1 MSTLL
6 VEHIPVVRMAD
17 ITTQTKMLCLPFFL
31 FCAVATVYACAQEQ
45 EGILLFR
52 EHCSRCHG
60 DNGKGSKSYP
70 DPLLGNLS
78 VNQLAHYIDQTMP
91 EDNPSEVT
99 GESAKAIAE
108 TIHPSFYSL
117 IAQEKNKKSRLEL
130 SRLTVRQMQES
141 LADIVGSFRSPYPK
155 IDQQRGLRAEYFD
168 SRKFSKRSRV
178 LERLDSKIEF
188 SFGEASPSPNKMQP
202 ERFSIRWDGS
212 VLPPETGRY
221 EFIVR
226 TDQAVRVYVNET
238 EPTEPLIDAA
248 VKSGK
253 EQQYRASIA
262 LLGSR
267 PVPLR
272 VEFSKGSQG
281 VAKPGQDTP
290 NTHAFIELLWKPPH
304 GAAEVIPER
313 WLSPKTSPATYVL
326 PTSFPPDDASIGYE
340 RGSSISQ
347 EWFTATT
354 TAALDTADYCLE
366 HIDELANVRRNASD
380 RKTKL
385 ENFAVKFAEKAFR
398 KPLPET
404 VRKQI
409 VLHSFRDAPDLDT
422 ALRKSLLR
430 TLTSPLFLY
439 HEVETKTTQTLSP
452 FVIANR
458 LSFGL
463 WDSIPDQ
470 KLLTAAQ
477 NGQLVTDSQIRQ
489 QADRML
495 DDSRA
500 KAKVLQFL
508 IDWLHIEDGR
518 EVVKDASRFPEFS
531 EDVAVAMRTS
541 LLLFLDDVV
550 WGTDSD
556 YRKFFTDERVFL
568 NGSTAPLFDI
578 PLKREAAFRPVRL
591 DDGQRAG
598 IVTHPYMMSMLSY
611 ADRTSPIHRGVFLAR
626 SILGNVL
633 KPPVNAIAPL
643 SATIHPELTT
653 RERVAL
659 QTKASACQTCHAMIN
674 PLGFALE
681 EYDALGRLRITEDR
695 NGRSMPINAEGN
707 YQPRIGKETSF
718 YGGRE
723 LGHFL
728 SINRDATETFVQSLF
743 HALVKQPL
751 EAWGRD
757 ALGQLTDRFVSK
769 KYSIRKLII
778 EIALVM
784 TKPTK
789 STSND

>member
-1 MSTLL
+1 MLL
-6 VEHIPVVRMAD
+6 VDQISLICMAD
-17 ITTQTKMLCLPFFL
+17 MTTRKKTLCLALFL
-31 FCAVATVYACAQEQ
+31 LCAVTTADACAQEQ
-45 EGILLFR
+45 DGLVLFR
-52 EHCSRCHG
+52 KHCSRCHG
-60 DNGKGSKSYP
+60 DKGKGSKNYP
-70 DPLLGNLS
+70 DPLQGNLS
-78 VNQLAHYIDQTMP
+78 VNQLTHYIDKTMP
-91 EDNPSEVT
+91 EDNPSQVT
-99 GESAKAIAE
+99 GESAKVIAE

-117 IAQEKNKKSRLEL
+117 IAQEKNKKARLEL
-130 SRLTVRQMQES
+130 SRLTVRQMRES

-168 SRKFSKRSRV
+168 SRKFSKRSLV
-178 LERLDSKIEF
+178 LERLDPKIQF
-188 SFGEASPSPNKMQP
+188 SFGEASPAPNKMQP

-212 VLPPETGRY
+212 VLPPEAGRY

-238 EPTEPLIDAA
+238 ESTEPLIDAA
-248 VKSGK
+248 VKSGN
-253 EQQYRASIA
+253 EQEYRARIT

-272 VEFSKGSQG
+272 VEFSKGRQG
-281 VAKPGQDTP
+281 VAKPGQDGP

-304 GAAEVIPER
+304 GVTEIIPER
-313 WLSPKTSPATYVL
+313 WLSPKTSPTTYVL

-354 TAALDTADYCLE
+354 TAGLDTADYCLK
-366 HIDELANVRRNASD
+366 HIDELASVRRNASD

-398 KPLPET
+398 KPLSET
-404 VRKQI
+404 IREQI
-409 VLHSFRDAPDLDT
+409 VLKSFSAAPDLDA

-439 HEVETKTTQTLSP
+439 HEVETKTRQILPPS
-452 FVIANR
+452 VIANR

-477 NGQLVTDSQIRQ
+477 NGQLVTDRQIRQ

-500 KAKVLQFL
+500 KAKVLKFL
-508 IDWLHIEDGR
+508 LDWLHIEDGP
-518 EVVKDASRFPEFS
+518 EVVKDPSRFPEFS
-531 EDVAVAMRTS
+531 NEVAVAMRRS

-550 WGTDSD
+550 WGKDSD
-556 YRKFFTDERVFL
+556 YRKFFTDDTVFL
-568 NGSTAPLFDI
+568 NGSIAPLFDI
-578 PLKREAAFRPVRL
+578 PLEKEAVFRPVRI
-591 DDGQRAG
+591 DNGQRAG

-611 ADRTSPIHRGVFLAR
+611 ADSTSPIHRGVFLAR
-626 SILGNVL
+626 NILGNVL
-633 KPPVNAIAPL
+633 KPPINAIAPL
-643 SATIHPELTT
+643 STASHPDLTT

-659 QTKASACQTCHAMIN
+659 QTKASVCQTCHAMIN
-674 PLGFALE
+674 PLGFSLE
-681 EYDALGRLRITEDR
+681 EYDALGRLRATENRD
-695 NGRSMPINAEGN
+695 GRDIPINAEGN
-707 YQPRIGKETSF
+707 YQPRTGKEANF

-728 SINRDATETFVQSLF
+728 ALNRDATETFVQSLF

-751 EAWGRD
+751 KAWGSD
-757 ALGQLTDRFVSK
+757 VLEQLTDRFVSK
-769 KYSIRKLII
+769 NYSIRKLIV

-789 STSND
+789 SSSKD

>member
-1 MSTLL
+1 MLL
-6 VEHIPVVRMAD
+6 VDQISLICMAD
-17 ITTQTKMLCLPFFL
+17 MTTRKKTLCLALFL
-31 FCAVATVYACAQEQ
+31 LCAVTTADACAQEQ
-45 EGILLFR
+45 DGLVLFR
-52 EHCSRCHG
+52 KHCSRCHG
-60 DNGKGSKSYP
+60 DKGKGSKNYP
-70 DPLLGNLS
+70 DPLQGNLS
-78 VNQLAHYIDQTMP
+78 VNQLTHYIDKTMP
-91 EDNPSEVT
+91 ENNPSQVT
-99 GESAKAIAE
+99 GESAKVIAE

-117 IAQEKNKKSRLEL
+117 IAQEKNKKARLEL
-130 SRLTVRQMQES
+130 SRLTVRQMRES

-168 SRKFSKRSRV
+168 SRKFSKRSLV
-178 LERLDSKIEF
+178 LERLDPKIQF
-188 SFGEASPSPNKMQP
+188 SFGEASPAPSKMQP

-238 EPTEPLIDAA
+238 ESTEPLIDAA
-248 VKSGK
+248 VKSGN
-253 EQQYRASIA
+253 EQEYRARIT

-272 VEFSKGSQG
+272 VEFSKGRQG
-281 VAKPGQDTP
+281 VAKPGQDGP

-304 GAAEVIPER
+304 GVTEIIPER
-313 WLSPKTSPATYVL
+313 WLSPKTSPTTYVL

-354 TAALDTADYCLE
+354 TAGLDTADYCLK

-398 KPLPET
+398 KPLSKTIRE
-404 VRKQI
+404 QI
-409 VLHSFRDAPDLDT
+409 VLESFSAAPDLDA

-439 HEVETKTTQTLSP
+439 HEVETKTRQILPPS
-452 FVIANR
+452 VIANR

-477 NGQLVTDSQIRQ
+477 NGQLVTDRQIRQ

-500 KAKVLQFL
+500 KAKVLKFL
-508 IDWLHIEDGR
+508 LDWLHIEDGP
-518 EVVKDASRFPEFS
+518 EVVKDPSRFPEFS
-531 EDVAVAMRTS
+531 NEVAVAMRRS

-550 WGTDSD
+550 WSEDSD
-556 YRKFFTDERVFL
+556 YRKFFTDDTVFL
-568 NGSTAPLFDI
+568 NGSIAPLFDI
-578 PLKREAAFRPVRL
+578 PLEKEAAFRPVRI
-591 DDGQRAG
+591 DNGQRAG

-611 ADRTSPIHRGVFLAR
+611 ADSTSPIHRGVFLAR
-626 SILGNVL
+626 NILGNVL
-633 KPPVNAIAPL
+633 KPPTNAIAPL
-643 SATIHPELTT
+643 STDSHPDLTT

-659 QTKASACQTCHAMIN
+659 QTKASVCQTCHAMIN
-674 PLGFALE
+674 PLGFSLE
-681 EYDALGRLRITEDR
+681 EYDALGRLRATENRDGR
-695 NGRSMPINAEGN
+695 NMPINAEGN
-707 YQPRIGKETSF
+707 YQPRTGKEANF

-728 SINRDATETFVQSLF
+728 ALNRDATETFVQSLF

-751 EAWGRD
+751 KAWGSD
-757 ALGQLTDRFVSK
+757 VLEQLTDRFVSK
-769 KYSIRKLII
+769 NYSIRKLIV

-789 STSND
+789 SSSKD

>member
-1 MSTLL
+1 MLL
-6 VEHIPVVRMAD
+6 VDQISLICMAD
-17 ITTQTKMLCLPFFL
+17 MTTRKKTLCLALFL
-31 FCAVATVYACAQEQ
+31 LCAVTTADACAQEQ
-45 EGILLFR
+45 DGLVLFR
-52 EHCSRCHG
+52 KHCSRCHG
-60 DNGKGSKSYP
+60 DKGKGSKNYP
-70 DPLLGNLS
+70 DPLQGNLS
-78 VNQLAHYIDQTMP
+78 VNQLTHYIDKTMP
-91 EDNPSEVT
+91 EDNPSQVT
-99 GESAKAIAE
+99 GESAKVIAE

-117 IAQEKNKKSRLEL
+117 IAQEKNKKARLEL
-130 SRLTVRQMQES
+130 SRLTVRQMRES

-168 SRKFSKRSRV
+168 SRKFSKRSLV
-178 LERLDSKIEF
+178 LERLDPKIQF
-188 SFGEASPSPNKMQP
+188 SFGEASPAPNKMQP

-238 EPTEPLIDAA
+238 ESTEPLIDAA
-248 VKSGK
+248 VKSGN
-253 EQQYRASIA
+253 EQEYRARIT

-272 VEFSKGSQG
+272 VEFSKGRQG
-281 VAKPGQDTP
+281 VAKPGQDSP

-304 GAAEVIPER
+304 GVTEIIPER
-313 WLSPKTSPATYVL
+313 WLSPKTSPTTYVL

-354 TAALDTADYCLE
+354 TAGLDTADYCLK

-398 KPLPET
+398 KPLSET
-404 VRKQI
+404 IREQI
-409 VLHSFRDAPDLDT
+409 VLKSFSAAPDLDA

-430 TLTSPLFLY
+430 TLTSPFFLY
-439 HEVETKTTQTLSP
+439 HEVETKTRQILPPS
-452 FVIANR
+452 VIANR

-477 NGQLVTDSQIRQ
+477 NGQLVTDRQIRQ

-500 KAKVLQFL
+500 KAKVLKFL
-508 IDWLHIEDGR
+508 LDWLHIEDGP
-518 EVVKDASRFPEFS
+518 EVVKDPSRFPEFS
-531 EDVAVAMRTS
+531 NEVAVAMRRS

-550 WGTDSD
+550 WGKDSD
-556 YRKFFTDERVFL
+556 YRKFFTDDTVFL
-568 NGSTAPLFDI
+568 NGSIAPLFDI
-578 PLKREAAFRPVRL
+578 PLEKEAVFRPVRI
-591 DDGQRAG
+591 DNGQRAG

-611 ADRTSPIHRGVFLAR
+611 ADSTSPIHRGVFLAR
-626 SILGNVL
+626 NILGNVL
-633 KPPVNAIAPL
+633 KPPINAIAPL

-674 PLGFALE
+674 PLGFSLE
-681 EYDALGRLRITEDR
+681 EYDALGRLRATENRD
-695 NGRSMPINAEGN
+695 GRDIPINAEGN
-707 YQPRIGKETSF
+707 YQPRTGKEANF

-728 SINRDATETFVQSLF
+728 ALNRDATETFVQSLF

-751 EAWGRD
+751 KAWGSD
-757 ALGQLTDRFVSK
+757 VLEQLTDRFVSK
-769 KYSIRKLII
+769 NYSIRKLIV

-789 STSND
+789 SSSKD

>member
-1 MSTLL
+1 MLL
-6 VEHIPVVRMAD
+6 VDQISLICMAD
-17 ITTQTKMLCLPFFL
+17 MTTRKKTLCLALFL
-31 FCAVATVYACAQEQ
+31 LCAVTTADACAQEQ
-45 EGILLFR
+45 DGLVLFR
-52 EHCSRCHG
+52 KHCSRCHG
-60 DNGKGSKSYP
+60 DKGKGSKNYP
-70 DPLLGNLS
+70 DPLQGNLS
-78 VNQLAHYIDQTMP
+78 VNQLTHYIDKTMP
-91 EDNPSEVT
+91 EDNPSQVT
-99 GESAKAIAE
+99 GESAKVIAE

-117 IAQEKNKKSRLEL
+117 IAQEKNKKARLEL
-130 SRLTVRQMQES
+130 SRLTVRQMRES

-168 SRKFSKRSRV
+168 SRKFSKRSLV
-178 LERLDSKIEF
+178 LERLDPKIQF
-188 SFGEASPSPNKMQP
+188 SFGEASPAPNKMQP

-212 VLPPETGRY
+212 VLPPEAGRY

-238 EPTEPLIDAA
+238 ESTKPLIDAA
-248 VKSGK
+248 VKSGN
-253 EQQYRASIA
+253 EQEYRARIT

-272 VEFSKGSQG
+272 VEFSKGRQG
-281 VAKPGQDTP
+281 VAKPGQDSP

-304 GAAEVIPER
+304 GVTEIIPER
-313 WLSPKTSPATYVL
+313 WLSPKTSPTTYVL

-354 TAALDTADYCLE
+354 TAGLDTADYCLK
-366 HIDELANVRRNASD
+366 HIDELASVRRNASD

-398 KPLPET
+398 KPLSET
-404 VRKQI
+404 IREQI
-409 VLHSFRDAPDLDT
+409 VLKSFSAAPDLDA

-430 TLTSPLFLY
+430 TLTSPFFLY
-439 HEVETKTTQTLSP
+439 HEVETKTRQILPPS
-452 FVIANR
+452 VIANR

-477 NGQLVTDSQIRQ
+477 NGQLVTDRQIRQ

-500 KAKVLQFL
+500 KAKVLKFL
-508 IDWLHIEDGR
+508 LDWLHIEDGP
-518 EVVKDASRFPEFS
+518 EVVKDPSRFPEFS
-531 EDVAVAMRTS
+531 NEVAVAMRRS

-550 WGTDSD
+550 WGKDSD
-556 YRKFFTDERVFL
+556 YRKFFTDDTVFL
-568 NGSTAPLFDI
+568 NGSIAPLFDI
-578 PLKREAAFRPVRL
+578 PLEKEAVFRPVRI
-591 DDGQRAG
+591 DNGQRAG

-611 ADRTSPIHRGVFLAR
+611 ADSTSPIHRGVFLAR
-626 SILGNVL
+626 NILGNVL
-633 KPPVNAIAPL
+633 KPPINAIAPL
-643 SATIHPELTT
+643 STASHPDLTT

-659 QTKASACQTCHAMIN
+659 QTKASVCQTCHAMIN
-674 PLGFALE
+674 PLGFSLE
-681 EYDALGRLRITEDR
+681 EYDALGRLRATENRDGR
-695 NGRSMPINAEGN
+695 NIPINAEGN
-707 YQPRIGKETSF
+707 YQPRTGKEANF

-728 SINRDATETFVQSLF
+728 ALNRDATETFVQSLF

-751 EAWGRD
+751 KAWGSD
-757 ALGQLTDRFVSK
+757 VLEQLTDRFVSK
-769 KYSIRKLII
+769 NYSIRKLIV

-789 STSND
+789 SSSKD

>member
-1 MSTLL
+1 MLL
-6 VEHIPVVRMAD
+6 VDQISLICMAD
-17 ITTQTKMLCLPFFL
+17 MTTRKKTLCLALFL
-31 FCAVATVYACAQEQ
+31 LCAVTTADACAQEQ
-45 EGILLFR
+45 DGLVLFR
-52 EHCSRCHG
+52 KHCSRCHG
-60 DNGKGSKSYP
+60 DKGKGSKNYP
-70 DPLLGNLS
+70 DPLQGNLS
-78 VNQLAHYIDQTMP
+78 VNQLTHYIDKTMP
-91 EDNPSEVT
+91 EDNPSQVT
-99 GESAKAIAE
+99 GESAKVIAE

-117 IAQEKNKKSRLEL
+117 IAQEKNKKARLEL
-130 SRLTVRQMQES
+130 SRLTVRQMRES

-168 SRKFSKRSRV
+168 SRKFSKRSLV
-178 LERLDSKIEF
+178 LERLDPKIQF

-226 TDQAVRVYVNET
+226 TDQAVRVYINET
-238 EPTEPLIDAA
+238 ESTEPLIDAS
-248 VKSGK
+248 VKSGN
-253 EQQYRASIA
+253 EQEYRARIT

-272 VEFSKGSQG
+272 VEFSKGRQG
-281 VAKPGQDTP
+281 VAKPGQDGP

-304 GAAEVIPER
+304 GVTEIIPER
-313 WLSPKTSPATYVL
+313 WLSPKTSPTTYVL

-354 TAALDTADYCLE
+354 TAGLDTADYCLK

-398 KPLPET
+398 KPLSET
-404 VRKQI
+404 IREQI
-409 VLHSFRDAPDLDT
+409 VLESFSTATDLDA

-439 HEVETKTTQTLSP
+439 HEVETKTRQILPPS
-452 FVIANR
+452 VIANR

-500 KAKVLQFL
+500 KAKVLKFL
-508 IDWLHIEDGR
+508 LDWLHIEDGP
-518 EVVKDASRFPEFS
+518 EVVKDPSRFPEFS
-531 EDVAVAMRTS
+531 NEVAVAMRRS

-550 WGTDSD
+550 WGKDSD
-556 YRKFFTDERVFL
+556 YRKFFTDDTVFL
-568 NGSTAPLFDI
+568 NGSIAPLFDI
-578 PLKREAAFRPVRL
+578 PLEKEAVFRPVRI
-591 DDGQRAG
+591 DNGQRAG

-611 ADRTSPIHRGVFLAR
+611 ADSTSPIHRGVFLAR
-626 SILGNVL
+626 NILGNVL
-633 KPPVNAIAPL
+633 KPPTNAIAPL
-643 SATIHPELTT
+643 STDSHPDLTT

-659 QTKASACQTCHAMIN
+659 QTKASVCQTCHAMIN
-674 PLGFALE
+674 PLGFSLE
-681 EYDALGRLRITEDR
+681 EYDALGRLRATENRDGR
-695 NGRSMPINAEGN
+695 NMPINAEGY
-707 YQPRIGKETSF
+707 YQPRTGKEANF

-723 LGHFL
+723 IGYFL
-728 SINRDATETFVQSLF
+728 ALNRDATETFVQSLF

-751 EAWGRD
+751 KAWGSD
-757 ALGQLTDRFVSK
+757 VLEQLTDRFVSK
-769 KYSIRKLII
+769 NYSIRKLIV

-789 STSND
+789 SSSKD

>member
-1 MSTLL
+1 MLL
-6 VEHIPVVRMAD
+6 VDQISLICMAD
-17 ITTQTKMLCLPFFL
+17 MTTRKKTLCLALFL
-31 FCAVATVYACAQEQ
+31 LCAVTTADACAQEQ
-45 EGILLFR
+45 DGLVLFR
-52 EHCSRCHG
+52 KHCSRCHG
-60 DNGKGSKSYP
+60 DKGKGSKNYP
-70 DPLLGNLS
+70 DPLQGNLS
-78 VNQLAHYIDQTMP
+78 VNQLTHYIDKTMP
-91 EDNPSEVT
+91 EDNPSQVT
-99 GESAKAIAE
+99 GESAKVIAE

-117 IAQEKNKKSRLEL
+117 IAQEKNKKARLEL
-130 SRLTVRQMQES
+130 SRLTVRQMRES

-168 SRKFSKRSRV
+168 SRKFSKRSLV
-178 LERLDSKIEF
+178 LERLDPKIQF

-212 VLPPETGRY
+212 LLPPGAGRY

-238 EPTEPLIDAA
+238 ESTEPLIDAA
-248 VKSGK
+248 VKSGN
-253 EQQYRASIA
+253 EQEYRARIT

-272 VEFSKGSQG
+272 VEFSKGRQG
-281 VAKPGQDTP
+281 VAKPGQDSP

-304 GAAEVIPER
+304 GVTEIIPER
-313 WLSPKTSPATYVL
+313 WLSPKTSPTTYVL

-354 TAALDTADYCLE
+354 TAGLDTADYCLK

-398 KPLPET
+398 KPLSET
-404 VRKQI
+404 IRAQI
-409 VLHSFRDAPDLDT
+409 VLESFSAAPDLDA

-439 HEVETKTTQTLSP
+439 HEVETKTRQILPPS
-452 FVIANR
+452 VIANR

-477 NGQLVTDSQIRQ
+477 NGQLMTDSQIRQ

-500 KAKVLQFL
+500 KAKVLKFL
-508 IDWLHIEDGR
+508 LDWLHIEDGP
-518 EVVKDASRFPEFS
+518 EVVKDPSRFPEFS
-531 EDVAVAMRTS
+531 NEVAVAMRRS

-550 WGTDSD
+550 WGKDSD
-556 YRKFFTDERVFL
+556 YRKFFTDDTVFL
-568 NGSTAPLFDI
+568 NGSIAPLFDI
-578 PLKREAAFRPVRL
+578 PLEKEAVFRPVRI
-591 DDGQRAG
+591 DNGQRAG

-611 ADRTSPIHRGVFLAR
+611 ADSTSPIHRGVFLAR
-626 SILGNVL
+626 NILGNVL
-633 KPPVNAIAPL
+633 KPPINAIAPL
-643 SATIHPELTT
+643 STASHPDLTT

-659 QTKASACQTCHAMIN
+659 QTKASVCQTCHAMIN
-674 PLGFALE
+674 PLGFSLE
-681 EYDALGRLRITEDR
+681 EYDALGRLRATENRD
-695 NGRSMPINAEGN
+695 GRDIPINAEGN
-707 YQPRIGKETSF
+707 YQPRTGKEANF

-728 SINRDATETFVQSLF
+728 ALNRDATETFVQSLF

-751 EAWGRD
+751 KAWGSD
-757 ALGQLTDRFVSK
+757 VLEQLTDRFVSK
-769 KYSIRKLII
+769 NYSIRKLIV

-789 STSND
+789 SSSKD

>member
-1 MSTLL
+1 MLL
-6 VEHIPVVRMAD
+6 VDQISLICMAD
-17 ITTQTKMLCLPFFL
+17 MTTRKKTLCLALFL
-31 FCAVATVYACAQEQ
+31 LCAVTTADACAQEQ
-45 EGILLFR
+45 DGLVLFR
-52 EHCSRCHG
+52 KHCSRCHG
-60 DNGKGSKSYP
+60 DKGKGSKNYP
-70 DPLLGNLS
+70 DPLQGNLS
-78 VNQLAHYIDQTMP
+78 VNQLTHYIDKTMP
-91 EDNPSEVT
+91 EDNPSQVT
-99 GESAKAIAE
+99 GESAKVIAE

-117 IAQEKNKKSRLEL
+117 IAQEKNKKARLEL
-130 SRLTVRQMQES
+130 SRLTVRQMRES

-168 SRKFSKRSRV
+168 SRKFSKRSLV
-178 LERLDSKIEF
+178 LERLDPKIQF
-188 SFGEASPSPNKMQP
+188 SFGEASPAPNKMQP

-212 VLPPETGRY
+212 VLPPEAGRY

-238 EPTEPLIDAA
+238 ESTEPLIDAA
-248 VKSGK
+248 VKSGN
-253 EQQYRASIA
+253 EQEYRARIT

-272 VEFSKGSQG
+272 VEFSKGRQG
-281 VAKPGQDTP
+281 VAKPGQDSP

-304 GAAEVIPER
+304 GVTEIIPER
-313 WLSPKTSPATYVL
+313 WLSPKTSPTTYVL

-354 TAALDTADYCLE
+354 TAGLDTADYCLK
-366 HIDELANVRRNASD
+366 HIDELASVRRNASD

-398 KPLPET
+398 KPLSET
-404 VRKQI
+404 IREQI
-409 VLHSFRDAPDLDT
+409 VLKSFSAAPDLDA

-439 HEVETKTTQTLSP
+439 HEVETKTRQILPPS
-452 FVIANR
+452 VIANR

-477 NGQLVTDSQIRQ
+477 NGQLVTDRQIRQ

-500 KAKVLQFL
+500 KAKVLKFL
-508 IDWLHIEDGR
+508 LDWLHIEDGP
-518 EVVKDASRFPEFS
+518 EVVKDPSRFPEFS
-531 EDVAVAMRTS
+531 NEVAVAMRRS

-550 WGTDSD
+550 WGKDSD
-556 YRKFFTDERVFL
+556 YRKFFTDDTVFL
-568 NGSTAPLFDI
+568 NGSIAPLFDI
-578 PLKREAAFRPVRL
+578 PLEKEAVFRPVRI
-591 DDGQRAG
+591 DNGQRAG

-611 ADRTSPIHRGVFLAR
+611 ADSTSPIHRGVFLAR
-626 SILGNVL
+626 NILGNVL
-633 KPPVNAIAPL
+633 KPPINAIAPL
-643 SATIHPELTT
+643 STASHPDLTT

-659 QTKASACQTCHAMIN
+659 QTKASVCQTCHAMIN
-674 PLGFALE
+674 PLGFSLE
-681 EYDALGRLRITEDR
+681 EYDALGRLRATENRD
-695 NGRSMPINAEGN
+695 GRDIPINAEGN
-707 YQPRIGKETSF
+707 YQPRTGKEANF

-728 SINRDATETFVQSLF
+728 ALNRDATETFIQSLF

-751 EAWGRD
+751 KAWGSD
-757 ALGQLTDRFVSK
+757 VLEQLTDRFVSK
-769 KYSIRKLII
+769 NYSIRKLIV

-789 STSND
+789 SSSKD

>member
-1 MSTLL
+1 M
-6 VEHIPVVRMAD
+6 
-17 ITTQTKMLCLPFFL
+17 TTRKKTLCLALFL
-31 FCAVATVYACAQEQ
+31 LCAVTTADACAQEQ
-45 EGILLFR
+45 DGLVLFR
-52 EHCSRCHG
+52 KHCSRCHG
-60 DNGKGSKSYP
+60 DKGKGSKNYP
-70 DPLLGNLS
+70 DPLQGNLS
-78 VNQLAHYIDQTMP
+78 VNQLTHYIDKTMP
-91 EDNPSEVT
+91 EDNPSQVT
-99 GESAKAIAE
+99 GESAKVIAE

-117 IAQEKNKKSRLEL
+117 IAQEKNKKARLEL
-130 SRLTVRQMQES
+130 SRLTVRQMRES

-168 SRKFSKRSRV
+168 SRKFSKRSLV
-178 LERLDSKIEF
+178 LERLDPKIQF
-188 SFGEASPSPNKMQP
+188 SFGEASPAPNKMQP

-212 VLPPETGRY
+212 VLPPEAGRY

-238 EPTEPLIDAA
+238 ESTKPLIDAA
-248 VKSGK
+248 VKSGN
-253 EQQYRASIA
+253 EQEYRARIT

-272 VEFSKGSQG
+272 VEFSKGRQG
-281 VAKPGQDTP
+281 VAKPGQDSP

-304 GAAEVIPER
+304 GVTEIIPER
-313 WLSPKTSPATYVL
+313 WLSPKTSPTTYVL

-354 TAALDTADYCLE
+354 TAGLDTADYCLK

-398 KPLPET
+398 KPLSET
-404 VRKQI
+404 IREQI
-409 VLHSFRDAPDLDT
+409 VLKSFSAAPDLDA

-439 HEVETKTTQTLSP
+439 HEVETKTRQILPPS
-452 FVIANR
+452 VIANR

-477 NGQLVTDSQIRQ
+477 NGQLVTDRQIRQ

-500 KAKVLQFL
+500 KAKVLKFL
-508 IDWLHIEDGR
+508 LDWLHIEDGP
-518 EVVKDASRFPEFS
+518 EVVKDPSRFPEFS
-531 EDVAVAMRTS
+531 NEVAVAMRRS

-550 WGTDSD
+550 WGKDSD
-556 YRKFFTDERVFL
+556 YRKFFTDDTVFL
-568 NGSTAPLFDI
+568 NGSIAPLFDI
-578 PLKREAAFRPVRL
+578 PLEKEAVFRPVRI
-591 DDGQRAG
+591 DNGQRAG

-611 ADRTSPIHRGVFLAR
+611 ADSTSPIHRGVFLAR
-626 SILGNVL
+626 NILGNVL
-633 KPPVNAIAPL
+633 KPPINAIAPL
-643 SATIHPELTT
+643 STASHPDLTT

-659 QTKASACQTCHAMIN
+659 QTKASVCQTCHAMIN
-674 PLGFALE
+674 PLGFSLE
-681 EYDALGRLRITEDR
+681 EYDALGRLRATENRDGR
-695 NGRSMPINAEGN
+695 NIPINAEGN
-707 YQPRIGKETSF
+707 YQPRTGKEANF

-728 SINRDATETFVQSLF
+728 ALNRDATETFVQSLF

-751 EAWGRD
+751 KAWGSD
-757 ALGQLTDRFVSK
+757 VLEQLTDRFVSK
-769 KYSIRKLII
+769 NYSIRKLIV

-789 STSND
+789 SSSKD

>member
-1 MSTLL
+1 MLL
-6 VEHIPVVRMAD
+6 VDQISLICMAD
-17 ITTQTKMLCLPFFL
+17 MTTRKKTLCLALFL
-31 FCAVATVYACAQEQ
+31 LCAVTTADACAQEQ
-45 EGILLFR
+45 DGLVLFR
-52 EHCSRCHG
+52 KHCSRCHG
-60 DNGKGSKSYP
+60 DKGKGSKNYP
-70 DPLLGNLS
+70 DPLQGNLS
-78 VNQLAHYIDQTMP
+78 VNQLTHYIDKTMP
-91 EDNPSEVT
+91 EDNPSQVT
-99 GESAKAIAE
+99 GESAKVIAE

-117 IAQEKNKKSRLEL
+117 IAQEKNKKARLEL
-130 SRLTVRQMQES
+130 SRLTVRQMRES

-168 SRKFSKRSRV
+168 SRKFSKRSLI
-178 LERLDSKIEF
+178 LERLDPKIQF
-188 SFGEASPSPNKMQP
+188 SFGEASPAPNKMQP

-212 VLPPETGRY
+212 LLPPEAGRY

-238 EPTEPLIDAA
+238 ESTEPLIDAA
-248 VKSGK
+248 VKSGN
-253 EQQYRASIA
+253 EQEYRARIT

-272 VEFSKGSQG
+272 VEFSKGRQG
-281 VAKPGQDTP
+281 VAKPGQDSP

-304 GAAEVIPER
+304 GVTEIIPER
-313 WLSPKTSPATYVL
+313 WLSPKTSPTTYVL

-354 TAALDTADYCLE
+354 TAGLDTADYCLK

-398 KPLPET
+398 KPLSET
-404 VRKQI
+404 IRAQI
-409 VLHSFRDAPDLDT
+409 VLESFSAAPDLDA

-439 HEVETKTTQTLSP
+439 HEVETKTRQILPPS
-452 FVIANR
+452 VIANR

-477 NGQLVTDSQIRQ
+477 NGQLVTDRQIRQ

-500 KAKVLQFL
+500 KAKVLKFL
-508 IDWLHIEDGR
+508 LDWLHIEDGP
-518 EVVKDASRFPEFS
+518 EVVKDPSRFPEFS
-531 EDVAVAMRTS
+531 NEVAVAMRRS

-550 WGTDSD
+550 WGKDSD
-556 YRKFFTDERVFL
+556 YRKFFTDDTVFL
-568 NGSTAPLFDI
+568 NGSIAPLFDI
-578 PLKREAAFRPVRL
+578 PLEKEAVFRPVRI
-591 DDGQRAG
+591 DNGQRAG

-611 ADRTSPIHRGVFLAR
+611 ADSTSPIHRGVFLAR
-626 SILGNVL
+626 NILGNVL
-633 KPPVNAIAPL
+633 KPPINAIAPL
-643 SATIHPELTT
+643 STDSHPDLTT

-659 QTKASACQTCHAMIN
+659 QTKASVCQTCHAMIN
-674 PLGFALE
+674 PLGFSLE
-681 EYDALGRLRITEDR
+681 EYDALGRLRATENRD
-695 NGRSMPINAEGN
+695 GRDIPINAEGN
-707 YQPRIGKETSF
+707 YQPRTGKEANF

-728 SINRDATETFVQSLF
+728 ALNRDATETFVQSLF

-751 EAWGRD
+751 KAWGSD
-757 ALGQLTDRFVSK
+757 VLEQLTDRFVSK
-769 KYSIRKLII
+769 NYSIRKLIV

-789 STSND
+789 SSSKD

>member
-1 MSTLL
+1 
-6 VEHIPVVRMAD
+6 MAD
-17 ITTQTKMLCLPFFL
+17 MTTRKKTLCLALFL
-31 FCAVATVYACAQEQ
+31 LCAVTTADACAQEQ
-45 EGILLFR
+45 DGLVLFR
-52 EHCSRCHG
+52 KHCSRCHG
-60 DNGKGSKSYP
+60 DKGKGSKNYP
-70 DPLLGNLS
+70 DPLQGNLS
-78 VNQLAHYIDQTMP
+78 VNQLTHYIDKTMP
-91 EDNPSEVT
+91 EDNPSQVT
-99 GESAKAIAE
+99 GESAKVIAE

-117 IAQEKNKKSRLEL
+117 IAQEKNKKARLEL
-130 SRLTVRQMQES
+130 SRLTVRQMRES

-168 SRKFSKRSRV
+168 SRKFSKRSLV
-178 LERLDSKIEF
+178 LERLDPKIQF
-188 SFGEASPSPNKMQP
+188 SFGEASPAPNKMQP

-212 VLPPETGRY
+212 VLPPEAGRY

-238 EPTEPLIDAA
+238 ESTKPLIDAA
-248 VKSGK
+248 VKSGN
-253 EQQYRASIA
+253 EQEYRARIT

-272 VEFSKGSQG
+272 VEFSKGRQG
-281 VAKPGQDTP
+281 VAKPGQDSP

-304 GAAEVIPER
+304 GVTEIIPER
-313 WLSPKTSPATYVL
+313 WLSPKTSPTTYVL

-354 TAALDTADYCLE
+354 TAGLDTADYCLK
-366 HIDELANVRRNASD
+366 HINELANVRRNASD

-398 KPLPET
+398 KPLSET
-404 VRKQI
+404 IRAQI
-409 VLHSFRDAPDLDT
+409 VLESFSAAPDLDA

-439 HEVETKTTQTLSP
+439 HEVETKTRQILPPS
-452 FVIANR
+452 VIANR

-477 NGQLVTDSQIRQ
+477 NGQLVTDRQIRQ

-500 KAKVLQFL
+500 KAKVLKFL
-508 IDWLHIEDGR
+508 LDWLHIEDGP
-518 EVVKDASRFPEFS
+518 EVVKDPSRFPEFS
-531 EDVAVAMRTS
+531 NEVAVAMRRS

-550 WGTDSD
+550 WGKDSD
-556 YRKFFTDERVFL
+556 YRKFFTDDTVFL
-568 NGSTAPLFDI
+568 NGSIAPLFDI
-578 PLKREAAFRPVRL
+578 PLEKEAVFRPVRI
-591 DDGQRAG
+591 DNGQRAG

-611 ADRTSPIHRGVFLAR
+611 ADSTSPIHRGVFLAR
-626 SILGNVL
+626 NILGNVL
-633 KPPVNAIAPL
+633 KPPINAIAPL
-643 SATIHPELTT
+643 STASHLDLTT

-659 QTKASACQTCHAMIN
+659 QTKASVCQTCHAMIN
-674 PLGFALE
+674 PLGFSLE
-681 EYDALGRLRITEDR
+681 EYDALGRLRATENRDGR
-695 NGRSMPINAEGN
+695 NIPINAEGN
-707 YQPRIGKETSF
+707 YQPRTGKEANF

-728 SINRDATETFVQSLF
+728 ALNRDATETFVQSLF

-751 EAWGRD
+751 KAWGSD
-757 ALGQLTDRFVSK
+757 VLEQLTDRFVSK
-769 KYSIRKLII
+769 NYSIRKLIV

-789 STSND
+789 SSSKD

>member
-1 MSTLL
+1 MLL
-6 VEHIPVVRMAD
+6 VDQISLICMAD
-17 ITTQTKMLCLPFFL
+17 MTTRKKTLCLALFL
-31 FCAVATVYACAQEQ
+31 LCAVTTADACAQEQ
-45 EGILLFR
+45 DGLVLFR
-52 EHCSRCHG
+52 KHCSRCHG
-60 DNGKGSKSYP
+60 DKGKGSKNYP
-70 DPLLGNLS
+70 DPLQGNLS
-78 VNQLAHYIDQTMP
+78 VNQLTHYIDKTMP
-91 EDNPSEVT
+91 EDNPSQVT
-99 GESAKAIAE
+99 GESAKVIAE

-117 IAQEKNKKSRLEL
+117 IAQEKNKKARLEL
-130 SRLTVRQMQES
+130 SRLTVRQMRES

-168 SRKFSKRSRV
+168 SRKFSKRSLV
-178 LERLDSKIEF
+178 LERLDPKIQF
-188 SFGEASPSPNKMQP
+188 SFGEASPAPNKMQP

-212 VLPPETGRY
+212 VLPPEAGRY

-238 EPTEPLIDAA
+238 ESTKPLIDAD
-248 VKSGK
+248 VKSGN
-253 EQQYRASIA
+253 EQEYRARIT

-272 VEFSKGSQG
+272 VEFSKGRQG
-281 VAKPGQDTP
+281 VAKPGQDSP

-304 GAAEVIPER
+304 GVTEIIPER
-313 WLSPKTSPATYVL
+313 WLSPKTSPTTYVL

-354 TAALDTADYCLE
+354 TAGLDTADYCLK

-398 KPLPET
+398 KPLSET
-404 VRKQI
+404 IREQI
-409 VLHSFRDAPDLDT
+409 VLKSFSAAPDLDA

-439 HEVETKTTQTLSP
+439 HEVETKTRQILPPS
-452 FVIANR
+452 VIANR

-477 NGQLVTDSQIRQ
+477 NGQLVTDRQIRQ

-500 KAKVLQFL
+500 KAKVLKFL
-508 IDWLHIEDGR
+508 LDWLHIEDGP
-518 EVVKDASRFPEFS
+518 EVVKDPSRFPEFS
-531 EDVAVAMRTS
+531 NEVAVAMRRS

-550 WGTDSD
+550 WGKDSD
-556 YRKFFTDERVFL
+556 YRKFFTDDTVFL
-568 NGSTAPLFDI
+568 NGSIAPLFDI
-578 PLKREAAFRPVRL
+578 PLEKEAVFRPVRI
-591 DDGQRAG
+591 DNGQRAG

-611 ADRTSPIHRGVFLAR
+611 ADSTSPIHRGVFLAR
-626 SILGNVL
+626 NILGNVL
-633 KPPVNAIAPL
+633 KPPINAIAPL
-643 SATIHPELTT
+643 STASHPDLTT

-659 QTKASACQTCHAMIN
+659 QTKASVCQTCHAMIN
-674 PLGFALE
+674 PLGFSLE
-681 EYDALGRLRITEDR
+681 EYDALGRLRATENRDGR
-695 NGRSMPINAEGN
+695 NIPINAEGN
-707 YQPRIGKETSF
+707 YQPRTGKEANF

-728 SINRDATETFVQSLF
+728 ALNRDATETFVQSLF

-751 EAWGRD
+751 KAWGSD
-757 ALGQLTDRFVSK
+757 VLEQLTDRFVSK
-769 KYSIRKLII
+769 NYSIRKLIV

-789 STSND
+789 SSSKD

>member
-1 MSTLL
+1 MLL
-6 VEHIPVVRMAD
+6 VDQISLICMAD
-17 ITTQTKMLCLPFFL
+17 MTTRKKTLCLALFL
-31 FCAVATVYACAQEQ
+31 LCAVTTADACAQEQ
-45 EGILLFR
+45 DGLVLFR
-52 EHCSRCHG
+52 KHCSRCHG
-60 DNGKGSKSYP
+60 DKGKGSKNYP
-70 DPLLGNLS
+70 DPLQGNLS
-78 VNQLAHYIDQTMP
+78 VNQLTHYIDKTMP
-91 EDNPSEVT
+91 EDNPSQVT
-99 GESAKAIAE
+99 GESAKVIAE

-117 IAQEKNKKSRLEL
+117 IAQEKNKKARLEL
-130 SRLTVRQMQES
+130 SRLTVRQMRES

-168 SRKFSKRSRV
+168 SRKFSKRSLV
-178 LERLDSKIEF
+178 LERLDPKIQF
-188 SFGEASPSPNKMQP
+188 SFGEASPAPNKMQP

-212 VLPPETGRY
+212 VLPPEAGRY

-238 EPTEPLIDAA
+238 ESTKPLIDAA
-248 VKSGK
+248 VKSGN
-253 EQQYRASIA
+253 EQEYRARIT

-272 VEFSKGSQG
+272 VEFSKGRQG
-281 VAKPGQDTP
+281 VAKPGQDSP

-304 GAAEVIPER
+304 GVTEIIPER
-313 WLSPKTSPATYVL
+313 WLSPKTSPTTYVL

-354 TAALDTADYCLE
+354 TAGLDTADYCLK

-398 KPLPET
+398 KPLSET
-404 VRKQI
+404 IREQI
-409 VLHSFRDAPDLDT
+409 VLKSFSAAPDLDA

-439 HEVETKTTQTLSP
+439 HEVETKTRQILPPS
-452 FVIANR
+452 VIANR

-477 NGQLVTDSQIRQ
+477 NGQLVTDRQIRQ

-500 KAKVLQFL
+500 KAKVLKFL
-508 IDWLHIEDGR
+508 LDWLHIEDGP
-518 EVVKDASRFPEFS
+518 EVVKDPSRFPEFS
-531 EDVAVAMRTS
+531 NEVAVAMRRS

-550 WGTDSD
+550 WGKDSD
-556 YRKFFTDERVFL
+556 YRKFFTDDTVFL
-568 NGSTAPLFDI
+568 NGSIAPLFDI
-578 PLKREAAFRPVRL
+578 PLEKEAVFRPVRI
-591 DDGQRAG
+591 DNGQRAG

-611 ADRTSPIHRGVFLAR
+611 ADSTSPIHRGVFLAR
-626 SILGNVL
+626 NILGNVL
-633 KPPVNAIAPL
+633 KPPINAIAPL
-643 SATIHPELTT
+643 STASHPDLTT

-659 QTKASACQTCHAMIN
+659 QTKASVCQTCHAMIN
-674 PLGFALE
+674 PLGFSLE
-681 EYDALGRLRITEDR
+681 EYDALGRLRATENRDGR
-695 NGRSMPINAEGN
+695 NIPINAEGN
-707 YQPRIGKETSF
+707 YQPRTGKEANF

-728 SINRDATETFVQSLF
+728 ALNRDATETFVQSLF

-751 EAWGRD
+751 KAWGSD
-757 ALGQLTDRFVSK
+757 VLEQLTDRFVSK
-769 KYSIRKLII
+769 NYSIRKLIV

-789 STSND
+789 SSSKD

>member
-1 MSTLL
+1 MEKNSGVAEPLVIAWQGRMDFDGQTARFIDRVQTANGGVSLQAGLLDCIFTQPVDFSRQQGAVSSQQTDIAQIKCGDGVQISSTSEADGNLESLEKLFVRDLFFDRLTGDVRGTGPGRLTSARRGEGGLPMSTPGLPGQEL
-6 VEHIPVVRMAD
+6 QQQPTAPKPS
-17 ITTQTKMLCLPFFL
+17 TK
-31 FCAVATVYACAQEQ
+31 
-45 EGILLFR
+45 
-52 EHCSRCHG
+52 
-60 DNGKGSKSYP
+60 
-70 DPLLGNLS
+70 
-78 VNQLAHYIDQTMP
+78 
-91 EDNPSEVT
+91 
-99 GESAKAIAE
+99 
-108 TIHPSFYSL
+108 
-117 IAQEKNKKSRLEL
+117 
-130 SRLTVRQMQES
+130 
-141 LADIVGSFRSPYPK
+141 
-155 IDQQRGLRAEYFD
+155 
-168 SRKFSKRSRV
+168 
-178 LERLDSKIEF
+178 
-188 SFGEASPSPNKMQP
+188 
-202 ERFSIRWDGS
+202 
-212 VLPPETGRY
+212 
-221 EFIVR
+221 
-226 TDQAVRVYVNET
+226 
-238 EPTEPLIDAA
+238 PLIDAA
-248 VKSGK
+248 VKSGS

-281 VAKPGQDTP
+281 VAKPGQDSP

-385 ENFAVKFAEKAFR
+385 ENFAIKFAEKAFR

-404 VRKQI
+404 IRKQI
-409 VLHSFRDAPDLDT
+409 ILHSFRNAPDLDT

-518 EVVKDASRFPEFS
+518 EVVKDASLFPEFS
-531 EDVAVAMRTS
+531 EGVAIAMRTS
-541 LLLFLDDVV
+541 LLLFLADVV
-550 WGTDSD
+550 WEKDSD
-556 YRKFFTDERVFL
+556 YRKIFTDERVFI
-568 NGSTAPLFDI
+568 NGSIAPLFNI
-578 PLKREAAFRPVRL
+578 PLKKEAAFRPVRL

-598 IVTHPYMMSMLSY
+598 IVTHPYIMSMLSY
-611 ADRTSPIHRGVFLAR
+611 ADSTSPIHRGVFLAR

-633 KPPVNAIAPL
+633 KPPINAIAPL

-653 RERVAL
+653 RERVSL

-681 EYDALGRLRITEDR
+681 EYDAIGRLRITEDR
-695 NGRSMPINAEGN
+695 NGRNMPINAGGN
-707 YQPRIGKETSF
+707 YQPRIGRETSF